1 MRIKREAIL
10 WYAIQ
15 YDGDWKKI
23 GNAIKAHENYSII
36 AYPYPYLT
44 IVDEMYPEAF
54 KHLRYPPWII
64 FYQGNV
70 CLLKEKGVGKIA
82 SLSGRFYAMN
92 CTQTT
97 IQVCDR
103 IRACQRY

>member
-44 IVDEMYPEAF
+44 IVQSLM
-54 KHLRYPPWII
+54 RCI
-64 FYQGNV
+64 
-70 CLLKEKGVGKIA
+70 LKPLNI
-82 SLSGRFYAMN
+82 
-92 CTQTT
+92 
-97 IQVCDR
+97 
-103 IRACQRY
+103 